1 MIQLTKL
8 IIGHQSELLRL
19 ENIMLSSG
27 NVYALIGRNGIG
39 KSTFIQTVSGMQKAL
54 GGDIL
59 LDGQSISGF
68 MSKEIAETISLVDT
82 RFEGVE
88 YLKVKDYL
96 ALGRAPFT
104 DAFGRLTPKDWQVVQ
119 DVASELAITHLLEKF
134 TDQIS
139 DGERQLCSVGRAFVQ
154 ETSVI
159 LLDEP
164 TAFLDYMNRKLL
176 LELLVRLAR
185 EKKKCIVL
193 STHDLDLCLDQS
205 IPFLLAA
212 NGEINLHATLTKEE
226 ILLAMT

>member
-1 MIQLTKL
+1 MIQLSKL
-8 IIGHQSELLRL
+8 IIGHQIELLRS
-19 ENIMLSSG
+19 ENLLLSSG

-39 KSTFIQTVSGMQKAL
+39 KSTLIQTISGIHKPL
-54 GGDIL
+54 GGEIRI
-59 LDGQSISGF
+59 DGQLISGF
-68 MSKEIAETISLVDT
+68 KSTEIAETISLVDT
-82 RFEGVE
+82 HFEGVE

-104 DAFGRLTPKDWQVVQ
+104 DAFGRLTSKDWQIVQ
-119 DVASELAITHLLEKF
+119 DVASELAITHLLEKY

-154 ETSVI
+154 ETPVI

-164 TAFLDYMNRKLL
+164 TAFLDYINRKLL

-185 EKKKCIVL
+185 EKKKCILL

-205 IPFLLAA
+205 MPFLLAA
-212 NGEINLHATLTKEE
+212 NGEVNLHDTLTKAE
-226 ILLAMT
+226 ILLAMS

>member
-1 MIQLTKL
+1 MIQLTQL
-8 IIGHQSELLRL
+8 IIGYKSELLRS
-19 ENIMLSSG
+19 ENLQLASG

-39 KSTFIQTVSGMQKAL
+39 KSTFIQTIAGIQKPIA
-54 GGDIL
+54 GEITIKDRA
-59 LDGQSISGF
+59 ISKF
-68 MSKEIAETISLVDT
+68 NMKEIAETISLVDT

-96 ALGRAPFT
+96 ALGRTPFT
-104 DAFGRLTPKDWQVVQ
+104 DAFGRLTSKDWQIVQ

-154 ETSVI
+154 ETPVI

-164 TAFLDYMNRKLL
+164 TAFLDYINRKNL
-176 LELLVRLAR
+176 LELLVRLSI
-185 EKKKCIVL
+185 EKNKCIVM

-212 NGEINLHATLTKEE
+212 NGEINLHAALTKEE